1 MRWDTG
7 EVSTVRADSLDLVP
21 VPTCPPGWLEK
32 FRESVEVQR
41 GPEPQVTEYDLAAPD
56 AEEYR
61 WLNEWDGEE
70 SPAEEVQRQAD
81 SGDPG
86 STEG

>member
-1 MRWDTG
+1 VKSAGDPSG
-7 EVSTVRADSLDLVP
+7 CSNNSTATKYVP
-21 VPTCPPGWLEK
+21 LLSGATPAAALAP
-32 FRESVEVQR
+32 
-41 GPEPQVTEYDLAAPD
+41 DLAAPD